1 MNILFNFNGF
11 LNNNL
16 AKFSDNNSVPILNKK
31 NMIQGDSIKL
41 TFPNKLEYS
50 SLVQQ
55 FVREIAK
62 KIGFKGDEL
71 EQIDIAI
78 EESVSN
84 VMVHTSDE
92 ENPTFDIVCE
102 RIDGG
107 IKITLKEKGIPFD
120 PERIRKYELS
130 KNLDDLSTA
139 GLGIYLIQKV
149 MDDLSFHNLG
159 PGGKETVMIKYLPD
173 RIPGQTVQ
181 QSVAQNVSAPAVIS
195 EKIDYTVRGLD
206 PHEAI
211 EVSRCAYKTH
221 GYTFFDDHIYYPERL
236 VEMNRTSEMIS
247 AVAVT
252 ADNIFMGH
260 SALLYQY
267 PEDTIAELTF
277 VFVNVE
283 YRGQGALNRL
293 VDYLLQVPKK
303 RELRG
308 IYAYAVTNHIFTQ
321 KSMIKF
327 RINDCGLLLATSPAS
342 WKFKGISDEASQ
354 RISVLLGFR
363 YIIVPPDLDLYVP
376 EHHQTMVR
384 KLYDNLGAHPV
395 FKVPAE
401 KEITFKH
408 QVSVLKTGV
417 NDLESCAEIFIAEYG
432 SDVLYS
438 IRKLLRE
445 YCLHHIEA
453 INIFLKL
460 TDPITFHL
468 TKELEKMGF
477 FFAGILPE
485 SRIGDALILQY
496 LNNVDL
502 DYTKIQLVSDIA
514 KELLVYIREHDP
526 NLID

>member
-1 MNILFNFNGF
+1 MKI
-11 LNNNL
+11 
-16 AKFSDNNSVPILNKK
+16 KE
-31 NMIQGDSIKL
+31 SITM
-41 TFPNKLEYS
+41 TFPNRLDYS
-50 SLVQQ
+50 FMIQT

-62 KIGFKGDEL
+62 NIGFSGDEL
-71 EQIDIAI
+71 EQIDMAV

-84 VMVHTSDE
+84 VMVHTSEE
-92 ENPTFDIVCE
+92 ENPAFDIVCE

-120 PERIRKYELS
+120 PEHIRRYELS

-159 PGGKETVMIKYLPD
+159 TGGKETVMIKYLPEYN
-173 RIPGQTVQ
+173 PGERAKETNEQKI
-181 QSVAQNVSAPAVIS
+181 SSPAVIS

-206 PHEAI
+206 PSEAI

-252 ADNIFMGH
+252 NDNIFMGH

-303 RELRG
+303 REFRG
-308 IYAYAVTNHIFTQ
+308 LYAYAVTNHIFTQ
-321 KSMIKF
+321 KSMVKF
-327 RINDCGLLLATSPAS
+327 RVNDCGLLLGTSPAS
-342 WKFKGISDEASQ
+342 WKFKGISDDASQ

-363 YIIVPPDLDLYVP
+363 YSVIPPVLNLYVP
-376 EHHQTMVR
+376 EHHQLMIR
-384 KLYDNLGAHPV
+384 KLYDNLGAHPL

-401 KEITFKH
+401 KEIIFER
-408 QVSVLKTGV
+408 QESLLKTGI
-417 NDLESCAEIFIAEYG
+417 NELESCAEIFVAAYG
-432 SDVLYS
+432 SDILHR
-438 IRKLLRE
+438 IRKLLRA
-445 YCLHHIEA
+445 YCVHPISA
-453 INIFLKL
+453 INLFLKL
-460 TDPITFHL
+460 TDPLTFQL
-468 TKELEKMGF
+468 TKEIEKMGF

-502 DYTKIQLVSDIA
+502 DYTRIQLLSDIA
-514 KELLVYIREHDP
+514 KELLVYIREKDP
-526 NLID
+526 NQID